1 MKLKAGIMVLL
12 LVALGL
18 ACLSAFTVGEGEFA
32 IVTEFGKPVRT
43 IREAGL
49 YLKKPGF
56 LQTVIPIDKRH
67 NVFKSQPMELLL
79 KDKNP
84 IVISCFVCWRVSDP
98 EQFIRSLTTV
108 KNTEIKLGDMT
119 NDQLGSILGEYTR
132 DNIIN
137 TEAGIVKLVEI
148 EKRIHDNLNRKTR
161 DEYGIEVVRTGIRRL
176 NYTSIVES
184 SVFNRMRAER
194 DKEARK
200 YRAEGKQQATVIEAQ
215 ADREVKEIMAEAYR
229 ESQVIMGEGDR
240 EATRILA
247 EAYGKDSGF
256 FEFLKSLELYR
267 ETLQENATLIL
278 TTDSPLFRHLNGA
291 EPEIPEKDAESH
303 GN

>member
-1 MKLKAGIMVLL
+1 MKLKAGITVLL
-12 LVALGL
+12 ILALG
-18 ACLSAFTVGEGEFA
+18 AAYLSTFTVGEGEFA
-32 IVTEFGKPVRT
+32 IVTEFGKPVQT
-43 IREAGL
+43 VREAGL

-56 LQTVIPIDKRH
+56 LQTVILIDKRN

-79 KDKNP
+79 SDKNP
-84 IVISCFVCWRVSDP
+84 IVLSCFVCWRVSDP
-98 EQFIRSLTTV
+98 EQYIRSLTTV
-108 KNTEIKLGDMT
+108 KNTEIKLGDMA

-137 TEAGIVKLVEI
+137 TDPAMVKLAEI
-148 EKRIHDNLNRKTR
+148 EERILDNLNRKTSE
-161 DEYGIEVVRTGIRRL
+161 EYGIEVVRTGIRRL
-176 NYTSIVES
+176 NYTAIVEN

-247 EAYGKDSGF
+247 EAYGKDSDF
-256 FEFLKSLELYR
+256 FDFLKSLELYR

-278 TTDSPLFRHLNGA
+278 TTDSPLFRHLNGV
-291 EPEIPEKDAESH
+291 EPEKADKKAKSH
-303 GN
+303 GE